1 MTSRLSDAGDRPQRY
16 ALYVGLFGLAALPR
30 GLYLLVAKPSFEL
43 FHWGVATDLL
53 QYGAIRDASGPLTEF
68 DPLYPV
74 FLALGRL
81 IFGDR
86 PVAIQLLQ
94 IAVDSLGAPLLH
106 RLTEM
111 LTGARRAALVAAAL
125 YAFYPLL
132 IRHAVVGDE
141 AALLSVSL
149 IGFSVAAVSATST
162 RHAAIAGLCLGVAV
176 LTRVAVAP
184 IVVLTAGAVALTRGM
199 RPALA
204 CVLTAAA
211 IVSPWLVRNYM
222 VSGSF
227 ASTRGGVNLLH
238 GNSRYAAA
246 LLPEYNLDLLG
257 EHYATLVAERRPDLL
272 GRAAEAELD
281 RYYAALAWEEATARP
296 REAVRLMLAKVAYF
310 FWPRLVPA
318 RLWTS
323 DTRITLLEDGGVQ
336 VSDSPPRPRWDQAMY
351 TASYVAVAAAAL
363 GGIWMRRSILRRDL
377 VLWCIV
383 SSFVIMAMVFFPA
396 TRLRAPMEFVLL
408 FYAAVSFDAL
418 LPKRRMGLPTA

>member
-1 MTSRLSDAGDRPQRY
+1 L
-16 ALYVGLFGLAALPR
+16 LYLGLFGLAILPR
-30 GLYLLVAKPSFEL
+30 VLYLLVSRPSFEL
-43 FHWGVATDLL
+43 FHWSVADLL
-53 QYGAIRDASGPLTEF
+53 LQHGAFRDLEGPLTEF

-74 FLALGRL
+74 FLAFGRL
-81 IFGDR
+81 LCGDR
-86 PVAIQLLQ
+86 PIAIQLLQ
-94 IAVDSLGAPLLH
+94 IAVDSLGAVGLY
-106 RLTEM
+106 RLTDM

-132 IRHAVVGDE
+132 IRHAVVGDD
-141 AALLSVSL
+141 AALLSVLL
-149 IGFSVAAVSATST
+149 IGFSAAAVSAVST
-162 RHAAIAGLCLGVAV
+162 RRAAIAGVCLGMAV

-184 IVVLTAGAVALTRGM
+184 IVVLAAAALALTRGG

-204 CVLTAAA
+204 CSLTAVA
-211 IVSPWLVRNYM
+211 IVSPWLVRNYT
-222 VSGSF
+222 VNGSF

-257 EHYATLVAERRPDLL
+257 EPYATLVATRRPDLF
-272 GRAAEAELD
+272 GRGAEAELD
-281 RYYAALAWEEATARP
+281 RYYAALAWEEARTRP

-318 RLWTS
+318 RVWTS
-323 DTRITLLEDGGVQ
+323 EARITLLEDGGVR
-336 VSDSPPRPRWDQAMY
+336 VSDSPPRPSHDQAVY

-363 GGIWMRRSILRRDL
+363 AGVWMRRWILSRDL

-383 SSFVIMAMVFFPA
+383 CSFVIIAMVFFPA

-408 FYAAVSFDAL
+408 FYAAVAVDAL
-418 LPKRRMGLPTA
+418 LPRRGVGAATA